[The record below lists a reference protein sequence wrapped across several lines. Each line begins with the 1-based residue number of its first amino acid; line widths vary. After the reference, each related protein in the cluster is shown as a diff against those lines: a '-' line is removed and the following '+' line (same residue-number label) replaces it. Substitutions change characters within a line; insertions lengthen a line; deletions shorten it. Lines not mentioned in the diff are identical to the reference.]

1 MKSYLELIPISAK
14 IHKKQSRMTRICII
28 LAVFLV
34 TAIFGMAD
42 MEVRSQQLQEIKS
55 NGNWHVLFSD
65 IDQKT
70 ASMIA
75 ARPEV
80 TASGWYAYLGTEA
93 QYTVSGKSV
102 IAAGMDKKVSDDIFP
117 IKVTEGDSPTKKN
130 EVALTQNA
138 KLGLGVHVGDTI
150 TLKHPIS
157 EPVELSVVGFV
168 EGTSKLLKQDSY
180 ALLFTKEGFQSSIP
194 EGQYTDQYVVQLC
207 RYCNMQKVIA
217 DITEQYKLTDKQ
229 VLQNG
234 NLLAVLGQSDNSY
247 VLGLYGTA
255 AVLFAIVML
264 AGVLMLASSLNSN
277 VMQRTEF
284 FGMMRCLGATKK
296 QIMRFVR
303 KEGLQWCKTAIPVG
317 VGIGTVVIWV
327 LCAILKALAPGY
339 FSEMPTFAISWI
351 GILSGIAVGIFTVLL
366 ATRSPAKRA
375 ACVSPLAA
383 VSGNAN
389 SIQPSR
395 TAANTTFFKI
405 DTAVG
410 IHHAT
415 SSKKNFLLMVGSFS
429 LSIIL
434 FLCFSA
440 TVDFMHHAVVPLRP
454 WTPDISLA
462 SADQTCSL
470 SNSLLKQLK
479 NDPKVARA
487 YGRMFAYN
495 IPVKSGGQNQ
505 KIDLVS
511 YENYQFS
518 WAEDSLLN
526 GSIDAVRQK
535 ENQVLIVH
543 NSDSSLYVGDKI
555 QLNFG
560 KKQQEI
566 TVAGLLSSSPFDS
579 VRGVTTV
586 ICSEKTFRE
595 LTGETNYT
603 IIDVQLTEK
612 AVDRDADSIRSL
624 AGSNIQ
630 FSDRRASNREGKGAF
645 YSMALF
651 IYGFLVV
658 IVLITIFNI
667 ANSIAMSV
675 SARIKQYG
683 AMRAI
688 GMSGHQLIKMITAE
702 AVTYS
707 VAGSIVG
714 CFIGLPLHKIL
725 FEKMVTAHWGD
736 PWQLPLGMLALIV
749 AAVMIS
755 SILAVHGPAKRIH
768 KMSIVDTISAQ

>member
-14 IHKKQSRMTRICII
+14 VHKKQSRMTRICII

-42 MEVRSQQLQEIKS
+42 MEMRSQQLQEIKS
-55 NGNWHVLFSD
+55 DGNWHVLFSD

-102 IAAGMDKKVSDDIFP
+102 IVAGMDKKVSDDIFP
-117 IKVTEGDSPTKKN
+117 MKVTEGDYPTKKN
-130 EVALTQNA
+130 EVVLTQNA

-150 TLKHPIS
+150 TLKRPSS

-180 ALLFTKEGFQSSIP
+180 ALLLTNEGFQYSIP
-194 EGQYTDQYVVQLC
+194 QGQHTSQYIVQLS
-207 RYCNMQKVIA
+207 RYCNMRKVIA
-217 DITEQYKLTDKQ
+217 DITQQYKLTDKQ

-234 NLLAVLGQSDNSY
+234 NLLAMLGQSDNSY

-255 AVLFAIVML
+255 AVLFVIVMM

-284 FGMMRCLGATKK
+284 FGMMHCLGATKK
-296 QIMRFVR
+296 QIMHFVR

-317 VGIGTVVIWV
+317 VGIGTVVIWM
-327 LCAILKALAPGY
+327 LCAILKALTPGY
-339 FSEMPTFAISWI
+339 FGEMPSFAISWI
-351 GILSGIAVGIFTVLL
+351 GILSGITVGIFTVLL
-366 ATRSPAKRA
+366 SVRSPAKKA
-375 ACVSPLAA
+375 ARVSPLAA
-383 VSGNAN
+383 VSGNSN
-389 SIQPSR
+389 SVQPIR
-395 TAANTTFFKI
+395 TAANTTIFKI
-405 DTAVG
+405 DAALG

-429 LSIIL
+429 LSIVL
-434 FLCFSA
+434 FLCFSVS
-440 TVDFMHHAVVPLRP
+440 VDFMHHAVRPLKP
-454 WTPDISLA
+454 WTPDISFV

-470 SNSLLKQLK
+470 SNSLIKQLQD
-479 NDPKVARA
+479 NPKVARA

-495 IPVKSGGQNQ
+495 IPIKSDGQNRE
-505 KIDLVS
+505 INIIS
-511 YENYQFS
+511 YEDYQFS
-518 WAEDSLLN
+518 WAKGSLLN
-526 GSIDAVRQK
+526 GSLNDVMQK
-535 ENQVLIVH
+535 DSQVLIVYSPENFLH
-543 NSDSSLYVGDKI
+543 VGDKI
-555 QLNFG
+555 QLSLG
-560 KKQQEI
+560 DEQKEVA
-566 TVAGLLSSSPFDS
+566 VAGLLSSSPFNH
-579 VRGVTTV
+579 VKGVETV
-586 ICSEKTFRE
+586 ICSEKTFWK
-595 LTGETNYT
+595 LTGNTNYT
-603 IIDVQLTEK
+603 VIDIQLTDN
-612 AVDRDADSIRSL
+612 ATDSDVDSIRSL
-624 AGSNIQ
+624 AGPNTQ
-630 FSDRRASNREGKGAF
+630 FSDQRASNREVKGAF

-651 IYGFLVV
+651 IYGFLV
-658 IVLITIFNI
+658 IIILITIFNI
-667 ANSIAMSV
+667 VNSIAMSV

-714 CFIGLPLHKIL
+714 CLIGLPLHKTL
-725 FEKMVTAHWGD
+725 FEKMVTSHWGD
-736 PWQLPLGMLALIV
+736 SWQFPLGMLAIII
-749 AAVMIS
+749 AVVIIS
-755 SILAVHGPAKRIH
+755 SILAIYGPTKRIH
-768 KMSIVDTISAQ
+768 KMSIIDTISAQ